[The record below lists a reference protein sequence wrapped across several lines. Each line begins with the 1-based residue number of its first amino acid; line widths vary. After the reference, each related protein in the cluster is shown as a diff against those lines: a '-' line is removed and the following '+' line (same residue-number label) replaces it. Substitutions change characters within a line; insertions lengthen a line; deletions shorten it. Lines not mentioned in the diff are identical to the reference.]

1 MSPTGRLVACNTGIR
16 YSNMPSFD
24 LTAGQGYPVAFTPRV
39 PSPHRSRLLATS
51 AELFWTHGYRATTTR
66 QIAATLGLQQA
77 TLYHHVAS
85 KEDLLYEICSASLSQ
100 LLCAAEEARA
110 AETEPG
116 AALETIIRTSIQELL
131 ANQREHATMI
141 FELRGLS
148 RERQTDV
155 LDALDRYRQILR
167 TTIANGQA
175 AGTLRS
181 DIDARYLEQGLFS
194 LLTWMLLWHRPGEAL
209 TPDLLADLV
218 IEIYLHGSASNRGAV
233 AAPQTDHAETLPFSQ
248 PAKSDA
254 VRTAERLYSVSAA
267 LFRSQGYDAT
277 TAREIASVL
286 GIQKASLYHHTRG
299 KAHLL
304 HQVCTT
310 ALHQIRTDVQTA
322 TAGVDDGLERARRLV
337 VAHVTSL
344 LEHQDQH
351 ATSLLETR
359 ALSGE
364 HRSDVNLLH
373 DAHQSLVRSVLES
386 SQNDGAL
393 RADIPAKYLSLLL
406 FSLTN
411 RSMLWYRPGGAL
423 RPDQLG
429 AMFAALFLS
438 GAAASRYANKT
449 LRGTSPAPS
458 AN

>member
-1 MSPTGRLVACNTGIR
+1 MPTFNLHSR
-16 YSNMPSFD
+16 
-24 LTAGQGYPVAFTPRV
+24 AGQGYLVAFTPRL

-51 AELFWTHGYRATTTR
+51 AELFWAHGYRATTTR

-85 KEDLLYEICSASLSQ
+85 KEDLLYEICSTSLSQ
-100 LLCAAEEARA
+100 LLCATEDALAGVTGPQRSLEA
-110 AETEPG
+110 
-116 AALETIIRTSIQELL
+116 LVRTSIQELL
-131 ANQREHATMI
+131 ANQREHATMV

-148 RERQTDV
+148 PERQTDV

-167 TTIANGQA
+167 GTITEAQA
-175 AGTLRS
+175 DGSLRS
-181 DIDARYLEQGLFS
+181 DISAKYLEQGLFN
-194 LLTWMLLWHRPGEAL
+194 LFTWILLWHRPGQAL

-218 IEIYLHGSASNRGAV
+218 LETYLHGAAHDRQAV
-233 AAPQTDHAETLPFSQ
+233 AAPQPAAPAPPPHDTDRQ
-248 PAKSDA
+248 KSEA
-254 VRTAERLYSVSAA
+254 VRTAERIYSVAA
-267 LFRSQGYDAT
+267 SLFRSHGYDAT

-299 KAHLL
+299 KSHLL

-310 ALHQIRTDVQTA
+310 ALRQIREDVQTA
-322 TAGVDDGLERARRLV
+322 TSGVPVPLDRARQLV

-344 LEHQDQH
+344 LKHQDQH

-364 HRSDVNLLH
+364 HKSDVNLLH
-373 DAHQSLVRSVLES
+373 DAHQSLVRGILEAG
-386 SQNDGAL
+386 QAEGAI

-411 RSMLWYRPGGAL
+411 RTMLWYRPEGAL
-423 RPDQLG
+423 RPEELG
-429 AMFAALFLS
+429 DIFAVLFLS
-438 GAAASRYANKT
+438 GAAGPLASNSAT
-449 LRGTSPAPS
+449 RGTGPAFPMH
-458 AN
+458 